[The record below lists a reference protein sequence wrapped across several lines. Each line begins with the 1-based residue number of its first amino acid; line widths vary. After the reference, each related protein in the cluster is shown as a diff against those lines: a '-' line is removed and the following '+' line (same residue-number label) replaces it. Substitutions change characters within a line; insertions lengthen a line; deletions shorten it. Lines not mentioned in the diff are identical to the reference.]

1 MQVAAKAAQT
11 PYKTFATFSQAV
23 DEFFSARES
32 QKLDVRAKQQE
43 KAAVKKLQ
51 NIERD
56 HEQRLKAL
64 DVSGCFS
71 GDVLKSDLCSGY
83 ANIMLPEGRTHRT
96 QC

>member
-1 MQVAAKAAQT
+1 MYFSQVAAKAAQT

-43 KAAVKKLQ
+43 KAVVKKLQ

-64 DVSGCFS
+64 DVSGCCGVF
-71 GDVLKSDLCSGY
+71 KSDMCSGY
-83 ANIMLPEGRTHRT
+83 TNIVFPEG
-96 QC
+96 